1 MTTHESPQPELRG
14 RARRWLSGGAVAGC
28 VALAIAGCGSSG
40 GSGSNGSSGSS
51 GSGSGKSKATAA
63 KLSPSAK
70 GTLTQWNWNTVADD
84 PGDHAIMPQALKAFE
99 QKYPG
104 WKVTNTEMTLD
115 EQNNKLPLAL
125 STASSSPGVTET
137 NEGYQSMGRLVTD
150 KELLPLNDYVKLYGW
165 NKIGDLNLQY
175 NSFST
180 DGKFLGQGDVY
191 GIPWTAAPLGIFYN
205 KALLQKA
212 GGTIP
217 TSWASFTKDLA
228 LVKKAGITPM
238 AYGSGQPTVYQPLHM
253 FYEVAD
259 AMTPA
264 STSTDF
270 VFHKGAKPSI
280 DVPGYIKAA
289 TTIQNWSKQ
298 GYFPSGYTGM
308 SGSQALSNFTSGKS
322 AFFIEGEWYISS
334 VQQALKSKAGFWVP
348 PSTTGGP
355 GEGYSI
361 PARSANPDAAAA
373 FIDIGLTPK
382 FQEAVMKEGEVPVVA
397 PSAKVLKKFPAML
410 QSATTGWQRTVQS
423 HQLVPYLDYATPNYL
438 NQIFASVQELQAGRL
453 TPTAMIQQLQSDYT
467 TYWSSK

>member
-1 MTTHESPQPELRG
+1 MTTHVSHQPSRRG
-14 RARRWLSGGAVAGC
+14 ERGRRWLAGGAVAGC
-28 VALAIAGCGSSG
+28 VALALTGCGSSG
-40 GSGSNGSSGSS
+40 GGGAAASA
-51 GSGSGKSKATAA
+51 KSRKAKAA

-84 PGDHAIMPQALKAFE
+84 PGDHALMPLVLKTFE
-99 QKYPG
+99 KAYPG
-104 WKVTNTEMTLD
+104 YKVTNTEMTLD

-150 KELLPLNDYVKLYGW
+150 KELLPLTNYVKLYGW
-165 NKIGDLNLQY
+165 DKIGDLNLQY
-175 NSFST
+175 NSFSS
-180 DGKFLGQGDVY
+180 DGKYLGQGDVY

-205 KALLQKA
+205 KALLKKA
-212 GGTIP
+212 GGTVP
-217 TSWASFTKDLA
+217 TSWASFTRDLA

-259 AMTPA
+259 AMTLA
-264 STSTDF
+264 TTSINF

-289 TTIQNWSKQ
+289 TTIQDWSKA

-308 SGSQALSNFTSGKS
+308 SGSQALSDFTSGKA

-334 VQQALKSKAGFWVP
+334 VQQALGSKGGFWVP

-361 PARSANPDAAAA
+361 PVHSANPNAAAA
-373 FIDIGLTPK
+373 FINIGLTPK
-382 FQEAVMKEGEVPVVA
+382 FQEAVMRKGEVPVVA
-397 PSAKVLKKFPAML
+397 PSKKVLAKFPAML

-438 NQIFASVQELQAGRL
+438 NQIFASVQELQAGKL
-453 TPTAMIQQLQSDYT
+453 SPTSMIQQLQSDYT
-467 TYWSSK
+467 SYWSSK

>member
-1 MTTHESPQPELRG
+1 MTTHASQHPSGP
-14 RARRWLSGGAVAGC
+14 RARVRRLLAGGAVAGC
-28 VALAIAGCGSSG
+28 VALALSACGSSG
-40 GSGSNGSSGSS
+40 GGGAAASAKTNGKGT
-51 GSGSGKSKATAA
+51 GTTAA

-84 PGDHAIMPQALKAFE
+84 PGDHALMPQVLRAFRTA
-99 QKYPG
+99 YPHY
-104 WKVTNTEMTLD
+104 KVTNTEMTLD

-150 KELLPLNDYVKLYGW
+150 KELLPLTDYIKLYGW

-175 NSFST
+175 NSFSS
-180 DGKFLGQGDVY
+180 DGRFLGQGDVY
-191 GIPWTAAPLGIFYN
+191 GIPYTAAPLGIFYN
-205 KALLQKA
+205 KALIRKA
-212 GGTIP
+212 GGTVP
-217 TSWASFTKDLA
+217 TTWASFTKDLA

-264 STSTDF
+264 ATSINF

-280 DVPGYIKAA
+280 DVPGYVKAA

-298 GYFPSGYTGM
+298 GYFPSGYAGM
-308 SGSQALSNFTSGKS
+308 SGSAALSEFTSGKA

-334 VQQALKSKAGFWVP
+334 VQKALGSKGGFWVP

-361 PARSANPDAAAA
+361 PTHSSNPDAAAA
-373 FIDIGLTPK
+373 FINVLLTPT
-382 FQEAVMKEGEVPVVA
+382 FQKAVMGQGEVPVVA
-397 PSAKVLKKFPAML
+397 PSAKVLAKFPAML
-410 QSATTGWQRTVQS
+410 QSATTGWRRTVQS

-438 NQIFASVQELQAGRL
+438 NQVFAAVQELQAGKL
-453 TPTAMIQQLQSDYT
+453 TPTAMVGQLQSDYT